1 MELELWQYTA
11 VFILVGFSGFIDSIA
26 GGGGL
31 ISVPTYLALGMPVE
45 LILGTN
51 KCVSSS
57 GTTFAVFRY
66 IKNRTIIWQT
76 VIYAIVA
83 ALLGSAV
90 GASLS
95 SYLSRS
101 LIFTLLLVV
110 IPTLFYLQTRH
121 MKSQSLRP
129 ELSRRQV
136 IFRAILAGFIIGGY
150 DGIFGPGTGTF
161 LLLAFMVFLHMGT
174 REASANARIVNYAS
188 NISAFIYFLIQGRI
202 FWPVAMVAIVAS
214 IFGNWIGSGLVIR
227 NADRVVVPV
236 FRFVLCLLM
245 LKCGYD
251 LFFTF

>member
-1 MELELWQYTA
+1 MEIELWQYFA
-11 VFILVGFSGFIDSIA
+11 VFLLIGFAGFIDSIA

-57 GTTFAVFRY
+57 GTSFAVFRY
-66 IKNRTIIWQT
+66 IKSGSILWKT

-83 ALLGSAV
+83 ALFGSAI

-101 LIFTLLLVV
+101 TIFTLLLVV
-110 IPTLFYLQTRH
+110 IPILFYLQARH
-121 MKSQSLRP
+121 MGEQADQS
-129 ELSRRQV
+129 ELTQHQ
-136 IFRAILAGFIIGGY
+136 IAARATLAGFFIGGY

-161 LLLAFMVFLHMGT
+161 LLLAFMLFLHMST

-188 NISAFIYFLIQGRI
+188 NVSAFAYFLYHGLI
-202 FWPVAMVAIVAS
+202 FWPIALIAIAGA
-214 IFGNWIGSGLVIR
+214 ICGNWLGSGLVIN
-227 NADRVVVPV
+227 NADKVVIPV
-236 FRFVLCLLM
+236 FRFVLTLLM

-251 LFFTF
+251 LFLS

>member
-1 MELELWQYTA
+1 MEIELWQYA
-11 VFILVGFSGFIDSIA
+11 VVFLLIGFAGFIDSIA

-66 IKNRTIIWQT
+66 IRSGSILWKT
-76 VIYAIVA
+76 VIFAIVA
-83 ALLGSAV
+83 ALIGSAF

-101 LIFTLLLVV
+101 IIFALLLTV
-110 IPTLFYLQTRH
+110 IPILFYLQARH
-121 MKSQSLRP
+121 MGECGVKA
-129 ELSRRQV
+129 ELTQRQ
-136 IFRAILAGFIIGGY
+136 IACRSALAGFVIGGY

-161 LLLAFMVFLHMGT
+161 LLLAFMLFLHMSA

-188 NISAFIYFLIQGRI
+188 NVSAFAYFLWYGLI
-202 FWPVAMVAIVAS
+202 FWPIAFVAIAGA
-214 IFGNWIGSGLVIR
+214 ICGNWLGSGLVIS
-227 NADRVVVPV
+227 NADKVVIPV
-236 FRFVLCLLM
+236 FRFVLTLLM

-251 LFFTF
+251 LFLA